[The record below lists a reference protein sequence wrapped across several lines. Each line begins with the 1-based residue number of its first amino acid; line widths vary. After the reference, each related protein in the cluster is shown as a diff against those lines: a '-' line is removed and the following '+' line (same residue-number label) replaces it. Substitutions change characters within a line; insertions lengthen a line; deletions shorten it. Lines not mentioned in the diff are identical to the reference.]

1 MRNAGL
7 DEAQA
12 GIKIAGRNINNLRYA
27 DDNTLVAES
36 EKELKQTVSTDQ
48 NRSYIRCE
56 SLTLSLF
63 RVRTATSLTTL
74 KPLCGSQQTVENS

>member
-1 MRNAGL
+1 MATVLNSAGL
-7 DEAQA
+7 EGKHD
-12 GIKIAGRNINNLRYA
+12 
-27 DDNTLVAES
+27 
-36 EKELKQTVSTDQ
+36 KELKQTVSTDQ